1 MVKCSGI
8 IFVSPENKI
17 LLLKRSGTGDHGK
30 EWAQPGGHLEAGE
43 SPEQAAL
50 REFKE
55 EAGHDYTGDLIPLY
69 HTQDTQVDYQTFL
82 AHVEEFTPKLNDEHT
97 AFMWCDLDD
106 LPNKL
111 HSAVRAMLDQDA
123 VKGAILGDV
132 RADAEFK
139 EADHP
144 RAENGQF
151 GSGGSVNDK
160 PLSYKE
166 FISSGRKE
174 SEWDG
179 YRKEQNAISRKAGIE
194 KIAKAFRGEE
204 GVNGNDIAN
213 LLHAANVEI
222 PDSVS
227 KGLTHD
233 DTKVKSTGVSGKMGK
248 AEAKKIH
255 QFVSEQMEKHYPLP
269 KDETRADAA
278 EVVTEMDIAK
288 QIRDGKLTSPQQYSN
303 ILMYA
308 MRITGTGLAYRSKL
322 NEYVQRNPDEYLNDE
337 FLERCNGL
345 PVIWVHPE
353 KDKLDSDSFAQQI
366 VGTICLPYI
375 KGDEVWGIA
384 KIYDATAANNM
395 SAEQLSTSPAVIFQA
410 GTNEKI
416 QLSNGEHVLIEGKP
430 KLLDH
435 LAIVENGVWD
445 KGGDPTGV
453 LLETAQAEIAEASYA
468 DSADPRDSLV
478 KEKTMA
484 ETVAAPAEAKSAE
497 EQILAL
503 LSKISTDQE
512 GIISRLSALEADEAA
527 EVEEVAKPDSVEMME
542 PEAEKPVMEAP
553 AEKPAIV
560 ADNSKARL
568 DAVESELAGLKA
580 NQARSDNAQ
589 EKEELL
595 EAQGRADAVEQV
607 YGDSAPRPLNG
618 DSVLDYEKRMVQ
630 KHLSRSPRWK
640 NSDIKKIADAATFQV
655 IRDDVYADSIA
666 AAKSCV
672 GMPSG
677 TLREIIKNGVGGRK
691 VHEFHGSP
699 CAWTNEFKSPEMSA
713 RIMPVAAR

>member
-1 MVKCSGI
+1 MIEAAGI
-8 IFVSPENKI
+8 LFVSPDNKI
-17 LLLKRSGTGDHGK
+17 LLLKRSNEGDHAR
-30 EWAQPGGHLEAGE
+30 EWCTPGGKIEAGE

-50 REFKE
+50 REFSE
-55 EAGHDYTGDLIPLY
+55 ECGLAYNGDLTTLY
-69 HTQDTQVDYQTFL
+69 HTQDHQVDYQTFI

-97 AFMWCDLDD
+97 AFIWCDLDD
-106 LPNKL
+106 VPNKL
-111 HSAVRAMLDQDA
+111 HPAVRAMLEQDA
-123 VKGAILGDV
+123 VKGAILGDEV
-132 RADAEFK
+132 IADADFK
-139 EADHP
+139 EGDHP

-151 GSGGSVNDK
+151 GSGG
-160 PLSYKE
+160 
-166 FISSGRKE
+166 G
-174 SEWDG
+174 
-179 YRKEQNAISRKAGIE
+179 
-194 KIAKAFRGEE
+194 
-204 GVNGNDIAN
+204 
-213 LLHAANVEI
+213 
-222 PDSVS
+222 
-227 KGLTHD
+227 
-233 DTKVKSTGVSGKMGK
+233 
-248 AEAKKIH
+248 KIH
-255 QFVSEQMEKHYPLP
+255 DSGYHALSHVENGHQTYGFLNRSN

-322 NEYVQRNPDEYLNDE
+322 NEYVQRNPDEYLNNE

-453 LLETAQAEIAEASYA
+453 LLQTNAHAETAEASYA

-484 ETVAAPAEAKSAE
+484 DENGAPAAQSSEDK
-497 EQILAL
+497 ILAL
-503 LSKISTDQE
+503 LTKISTDQE
-512 GIISRLSALEADEAA
+512 GIITRLEALEGGGESEVNEIA
-527 EVEEVAKPDSVEMME
+527 EEKQDSVEMME
-542 PEAEKPVMEAP
+542 PEAEKPKFESS

-655 IRDDVYADSIA
+655 IRDEVYADSIA

-672 GMPSG
+672 GMPAG
-677 TLREIIKNGVGGRK
+677 TLRETIKNGVGGSK

-699 CAWTNEFKSPEMSA
+699 SAWTDEFKSPEMSA